1 MPSKRVVLSVECGP
15 RGLSILKAIYRAVEE
30 MGGRVTE
37 LFPGEKDVAGLFNAV
52 ATDIETIHVSGDT
65 DAETFRKAAAA
76 LAGTGEEQ
84 SHEEVLRK
92 GR

>member
-1 MPSKRVVLSVECGP
+1 MSKRVVMSLEFSDEVPERIQEAIAYHLSWLLGCHC
-15 RGLSILKAIYRAVEE
+15 
-30 MGGRVTE
+30 RVTE

-84 SHEEVLRK
+84 S
-92 GR
+92 